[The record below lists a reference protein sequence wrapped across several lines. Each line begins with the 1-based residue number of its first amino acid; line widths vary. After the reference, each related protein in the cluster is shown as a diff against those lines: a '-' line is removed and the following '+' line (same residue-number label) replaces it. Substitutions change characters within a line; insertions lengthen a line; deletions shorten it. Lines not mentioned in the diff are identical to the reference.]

1 MGKLFLLGAA
11 IAVGYMLGF
20 KDARTHKDHIVA
32 RAVQKV
38 GGSFGGGRDA
48 NNVDAVM
55 SKVEGKN

>member
-20 KDARTHKDHIVA
+20 RDARAHKDDILT
-32 RAVQKV
+32 RAVQQV
-38 GGSFGGGRDA
+38 RGTFGGRDV

-55 SKVEGKN
+55 TKVEGKN